1 MKHNMYVRSELIGG
15 AHMATSSIFSNIKIN
30 DPKDAEAFIH
40 ALEASEKDPK
50 IESTAPAIPTVTDL
64 NAIRNL
70 MSKRIK
76 SNEE

>member
-1 MKHNMYVRSELIGG
+1 
-15 AHMATSSIFSNIKIN
+15 MATSSIFSNIKIN
-30 DPKDAEAFIH
+30 DPKDAEAFIR

-70 MSKRIK
+70 MSKRMK